1 MESGYTSKTTLSPSG
16 EMDYGD
22 RNEEDGSR
30 LLDEKI
36 SDLDTK
42 PKLMP
47 SQTRQMDENILKKI
61 SVFKNNETL
70 LIVLI

>member
-1 MESGYTSKTTLSPSG
+1 MYLESGYTSKTTSSASG

-22 RNEEDGSR
+22 RNEDDGSR

-36 SDLDTK
+36 RDLDTK

-47 SQTRQMDENILKKI
+47 GQTQQMDENIIIKKGQR
-61 SVFKNNETL
+61 L
-70 LIVLI
+70 